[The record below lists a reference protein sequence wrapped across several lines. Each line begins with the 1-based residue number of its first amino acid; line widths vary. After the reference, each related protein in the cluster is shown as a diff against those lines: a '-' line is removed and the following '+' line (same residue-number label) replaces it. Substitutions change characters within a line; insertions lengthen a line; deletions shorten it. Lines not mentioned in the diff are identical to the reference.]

1 MSSSDDKWSSDSAA
15 YLRPRSGADAWS
27 AEAELRGGV
36 GSQRLL
42 LVETT
47 PAPTLV
53 ADELD
58 LRPGHTVV
66 HRQRLIELD
75 GHPVEIASSWY
86 PGAIAAG
93 TALAANKK
101 IRGGA
106 VTLLT
111 GLGHRIASVVEDVE
125 SRLPTD
131 HEASALRLSAHEPV
145 LVLTRLARD
154 QGERPI
160 EFSVM
165 VTPGSE
171 RRLRYEMK
179 VN

>member
-1 MSSSDDKWSSDSAA
+1 MSSSDDKWASDSAA
-15 YLRPRSGADAWS
+15 YLRPRSGADAWH
-27 AEAELRGGV
+27 AEAELRGGT

-42 LVETT
+42 LVETAAA
-47 PAPTLV
+47 PAFI
-53 ADELD
+53 ANELG
-58 LRPGHTVV
+58 LQSGGTVV

-93 TALAANKK
+93 TALAVSKK

-106 VTLLT
+106 VTLLAD
-111 GLGHRIASVVEDVE
+111 LGHRIASVVEDVE

-131 HEASALRLSAHEPV
+131 EEASALHLSAHEPV

-154 QGERPI
+154 QGDQPI

-165 VTPGSE
+165 VTAGSE

-179 VN
+179 VS